1 MEITWYGRSCFRM
14 TERGTLAVVTD
25 PFDEKKTGDALAR
38 LRADVVSVSCDTPE
52 HNHVVAVA
60 AGTRGDVR
68 VVSTPGEYEMGGV
81 FITGAPMKNE
91 KLRPGF
97 RSTAF
102 SFDFDG
108 LRVVHLGGL
117 GFVPSQQ
124 QIDALETVDV
134 LIVPIGG
141 GDCLNAAQAAEV
153 VSLIEPSI
161 VIPMHYA
168 ADGTADKLET
178 SQKFLKEMGLAEA
191 KPVESL
197 KITKS
202 QLPEDTQVVLLE
214 VKH

>member
-25 PFDEKKTGDALAR
+25 PFDEQSTGDTLPR
-38 LRADVVSVSCDTPE
+38 LRADVVSVSCDLPD
-52 HNHVVAVA
+52 HNRTEAVS

-81 FITGAPMKNE
+81 FITGASMRNE
-91 KLRPGF
+91 KLKPGF

-141 GDCLNAAQAAEV
+141 GDCLTAAQAAEV

-161 VIPMHYA
+161 VIPMNYS
-168 ADGTADKLET
+168 ADGTAAKLDN
-178 SQKFLKEMGLAEA
+178 SQKFLKEMGLTEA
-191 KPVESL
+191 KPIESL
-197 KITKS
+197 KVTKN
-202 QLPEDTQVVLLE
+202 QLPEDTLVVLLD
-214 VKH
+214 VKR

>member
-1 MEITWYGRSCFRM
+1 M

-25 PFDEKKTGDALAR
+25 PFDEKVTGDTLPR
-38 LRADVVSVSCDTPE
+38 LRADLVSVSCDVAE
-52 HNHVVAVA
+52 HNNVGAIS
-60 AGTRGDVR
+60 AGARGDVR

-97 RSTAF
+97 RNTAF

-124 QIDALETVDV
+124 QIDALETVDI

-141 GDCLNAAQAAEV
+141 GDCLSATQAAEV

-161 VIPMHYA
+161 VIPMNYA
-168 ADGTADKLET
+168 ADGTSAKLENAHR
-178 SQKFLKEMGLAEA
+178 FLKEMGLTDS
-191 KPVESL
+191 KPIESL
-197 KITKS
+197 KVTKA
-202 QLPEDTQVVLLE
+202 QLPEDTQVVLLA
-214 VKH
+214 VKR